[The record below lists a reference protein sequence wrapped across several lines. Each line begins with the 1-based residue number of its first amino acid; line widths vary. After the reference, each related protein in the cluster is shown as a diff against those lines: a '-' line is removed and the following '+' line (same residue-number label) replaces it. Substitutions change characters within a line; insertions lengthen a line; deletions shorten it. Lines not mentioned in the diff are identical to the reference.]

1 MSLGADAYRRGAVLT
16 AGPIDLVRKCL
27 EAALREAIFHCTK
40 PTTDLDRL
48 RKLLSLARQCCRT
61 EEPGIG
67 RDLSELCAHML
78 VRVSRQEPGSIQE
91 TIGLLSAVVG
101 GLRDWHTTNF
111 GGIVR
116 PWSIGSSN

>member
-27 EAALREAIFHCTK
+27 EAALREAITLCTK
-40 PTTDLDRL
+40 TTGDLDRL

-67 RDLSELCAHML
+67 KDLSELCAHIL
-78 VRVSRQEPGSIQE
+78 VKVSSQDPGAMHE
-91 TIGLLSAVVG
+91 AIGLLSSVVG
-101 GLRDWHTTNF
+101 GFRDWHTTNS
-111 GGIVR
+111 GGTLR